1 MRHSTQ
7 VPPDPGTLGPGE
19 NSPSPGAAFPLLS
32 VIPPPHRREYVGGE
46 AGSGGGLGALTA
58 PVGTFSAA
66 SHRPSTLRS
75 PAFASSIILLGII
88 SAVRSARRLTAARA
102 VSKATP
108 MRRVVS
114 GSKVW
119 PLKIRSNGH
128 RGVLLKAS

>member
-7 VPPDPGTLGPGE
+7 VPPDPGTIGPGE

-75 PAFASSIILLGII
+75 PAFASSMIFFAIL
-88 SAVRSARRLTAARA
+88 SSVRSARGFT
-102 VSKATP
+102 SATP
-108 MRRVVS
+108 
-114 GSKVW
+114 
-119 PLKIRSNGH
+119 
-128 RGVLLKAS
+128 